1 MFLQRII
8 NGDRHPCVCDLTHC
22 VDALTS
28 AVESAKAAFDVEAA
42 RPPEVIT
49 PATVDTS
56 RLARVVGEYLS
67 SLDFLGVD
75 SVERGSKLNKLVLFL
90 NEPLHELLPPVV
102 RLDAFAP
109 LRQLVQHLGG
119 AGLLELGFAI
129 GSGDFRPSSAE
140 IHLQPFPAVSS
151 ILAHIREDKLIA
163 DVILRLQCEVSRS
176 LLMFVSN
183 ADFVLLQARE
193 KYRARDLNGS
203 LFAYGQLALID
214 PLDWQSRLNS
224 AAIRLCLANDS
235 DQKFQSVPSLLLHS
249 RGDLTFVA
257 GGRERFTIVRWRF
270 ITDRPTSRRSIAVL
284 WRSPISGGGRRLSLV
299 SSSSYSRIPAAD
311 FDFSVADFERAL
323 KIEPK
328 NPVAKQQLTL
338 ARMRRS

>member
-1 MFLQRII
+1 MFLQRTI
-8 NGDRHPCVCDLTHC
+8 NDDRRPCVCDLTHC

-42 RPPEVIT
+42 RPLKVIT

-56 RLARVVGEYLS
+56 RLAQVVAHYLDG
-67 SLDFLGVD
+67 LDFLEAD
-75 SVERGSKLNKLVLFL
+75 SVERKSKLNKLVLFL
-90 NEPLHELLPPVV
+90 NEPLHELLSPVV
-102 RLDAFAP
+102 RLDAFAA

-119 AGLLELGFAI
+119 AGLLELSFAI
-129 GSGDFRPSSAE
+129 GSGDFRASGAE
-140 IHLQPFPAVSS
+140 IQVQPFPAISS
-151 ILAHIREDKLIA
+151 ILAHAREEKTIA
-163 DVILRLQCEVSRS
+163 DVLVQLQSEVSRS
-176 LLMFVSN
+176 LLVFFLN

-193 KYRARDLNGS
+193 KYRARDLDGS
-203 LFAYGQLALID
+203 LFAYVQLGILT

-235 DQKFQSVPSLLLHS
+235 DRHFQSVPSLLLHS

-284 WRSPISGGGRRLSLV
+284 
-299 SSSSYSRIPAAD
+299 
-311 FDFSVADFERAL
+311 
-323 KIEPK
+323 
-328 NPVAKQQLTL
+328 
-338 ARMRRS
+338 